1 MKKIKTNDFHKMVG
15 YQIYP
20 KSFKDSNGDGIG
32 DINGI
37 IEKIPYLRE
46 LGIDFIWINPI
57 YKSPQV
63 DGGYDISDY
72 QVIDEMFGSLEDFKK
87 LLDKAHE
94 NGLKVIMD
102 LVVNHTSE
110 QHPWFLESQK
120 SKDNPYRDYYLWEDA
135 SPNQMPNDWIS
146 FFGGSTWAYDEK
158 TKQAYFHVFAKE
170 QPDLN
175 WKNPKV
181 RQEIYDMIRWW
192 LDLGID
198 GFRLDAISHIQKM
211 PWNYKIKS
219 WKGDGPWV
227 PFMNVAG
234 IETYMS
240 DLKAIFDE
248 YGALTVGEASGV
260 RSKQAPDWTDEAG
273 YINMIFE
280 LEHNVRKSNGNGQ
293 GSIYGYKKVIMRWQ
307 EDLLERG
314 WNALYIENHDQPRS
328 IDTFGD
334 GSIESAKA
342 LAVSYMLLR
351 GTPFIYQG
359 QEFGM
364 TNFPFTDAK
373 QLRADEIKK
382 KYEMLMTELSAKLS
396 VPQSADSTSSV
407 GRVELT
413 ELSANQALA
422 EVTQNSREHSRTP
435 MQWDNS
441 KNAGFTSGQ
450 AWMEMNPNFSVINS
464 QTNQELIELY
474 KKLIELRHQEPAI
487 SEGSIK
493 FHFKRHPQVLVYER
507 AEFLIIVNLAD
518 KKAHLDFTKLD
529 SFTDSSA
536 ENSVI
541 NYQQVLGSSNQKF
554 QEKMVLSAW
563 EYRVYKK

>member
-20 KSFKDSNGDGIG
+20 KSFKDTNGDGIG

-102 LVVNHTSE
+102 LVVNHTSD

-314 WNALYIENHDQPRS
+314 WNALYIENHDQLRS

-382 KYEMLMTELSAKLS
+382 KYEML
-396 VPQSADSTSSV
+396 
-407 GRVELT
+407 LT

-450 AWMEMNPNFSVINS
+450 AWMEINPNFSVINS

-518 KKAHLDFTKLD
+518 KKAHLDFTKID

-536 ENSVI
+536 ESSVI

>member
-20 KSFKDSNGDGIG
+20 KSFKDTNGDGIG

-102 LVVNHTSE
+102 LVVNHTSD

-240 DLKAIFDE
+240 ELKAIFDE
-248 YGALTVGEASGV
+248 YDALTVGEASGV

-280 LEHNVRKSNGNGQ
+280 LEHNLRKATDKSQ
-293 GSIYGYKKVIMRWQ
+293 GDIYGYKKVIMRWQ

-382 KYEMLMTELSAKLS
+382 KYEML
-396 VPQSADSTSSV
+396 
-407 GRVELT
+407 LT

-450 AWMEMNPNFSVINS
+450 AWMEINPNFSVINS

-563 EYRVYKK
+563 EYQVYKK

>member
-20 KSFKDSNGDGIG
+20 KSFKDTNGDGIG

-102 LVVNHTSE
+102 LVVNHTSD

-181 RQEIYDMIRWW
+181 RQQIYDMIRWW

-382 KYEMLMTELSAKLS
+382 KYEMLMTELSA
-396 VPQSADSTSSV
+396 
-407 GRVELT
+407 
-413 ELSANQALA
+413 NQALA

-450 AWMEMNPNFSVINS
+450 AWMEINPNFSVINS

-518 KKAHLDFTKLD
+518 KKAHLDFTKID

-536 ENSVI
+536 ESSVI

>member
-20 KSFKDSNGDGIG
+20 KSFKDTNGDGIG

-102 LVVNHTSE
+102 LVVNHTSD

-146 FFGGSTWAYDEK
+146 FFGDSTWAYDEK

-334 GSIESAKA
+334 DSIESAKA

-382 KYEMLMTELSAKLS
+382 KYEMLMTELSA
-396 VPQSADSTSSV
+396 
-407 GRVELT
+407 
-413 ELSANQALA
+413 NQALA

-450 AWMEMNPNFSVINS
+450 AWMEINPNFSVINS

-518 KKAHLDFTKLD
+518 KKAHLDFTKID

-536 ENSVI
+536 ESSVI

>member
-102 LVVNHTSE
+102 LVVNHTSD

-146 FFGGSTWAYDEK
+146 FFGDSTWAYDEK

-382 KYEMLMTELSAKLS
+382 KYEMLMTELSA
-396 VPQSADSTSSV
+396 
-407 GRVELT
+407 
-413 ELSANQALA
+413 NQALA

-450 AWMEMNPNFSVINS
+450 AWMEINPNFSVIS
-464 QTNQELIELY
+464 SRTNQELIELY

-518 KKAHLDFTKLD
+518 KKAHLDFTKID

-536 ENSVI
+536 ESSVI

>member
-20 KSFKDSNGDGIG
+20 KSFKDTNGDGIG

-46 LGIDFIWINPI
+46 LGINFIWINPI

-102 LVVNHTSE
+102 LVVNHTSD

-146 FFGGSTWAYDEK
+146 FFGDSTWAYDEK

-351 GTPFIYQG
+351 GTTFIYQG

-382 KYEMLMTELSAKLS
+382 KYEMLM
-396 VPQSADSTSSV
+396 
-407 GRVELT
+407 T

-450 AWMEMNPNFSVINS
+450 AWMEINPNFSVIS
-464 QTNQELIELY
+464 SRTNQELIELY

-518 KKAHLDFTKLD
+518 KKAHLDFTKID

-536 ENSVI
+536 ESSVI

>member
-20 KSFKDSNGDGIG
+20 KSFKDTNGDGIG

-102 LVVNHTSE
+102 LVVNHTSD

-146 FFGGSTWAYDEK
+146 FFGDSTWAYDEK

-227 PFMNVAG
+227 TFMNVAG

-382 KYEMLMTELSAKLS
+382 KYEMLMTELSA
-396 VPQSADSTSSV
+396 
-407 GRVELT
+407 
-413 ELSANQALA
+413 NQALA

-450 AWMEMNPNFSVINS
+450 AWMEINPNFSVIS
-464 QTNQELIELY
+464 SRTNQELIELY

-518 KKAHLDFTKLD
+518 KKAHLDFTKID

-536 ENSVI
+536 ESSVI

>member
-20 KSFKDSNGDGIG
+20 KSFKDTNGDGIG

-102 LVVNHTSE
+102 LVVNHTSD

-146 FFGGSTWAYDEK
+146 FFGDSTWAYDEK

-382 KYEMLMTELSAKLS
+382 KYEMLMTELSA
-396 VPQSADSTSSV
+396 
-407 GRVELT
+407 
-413 ELSANQALA
+413 NQALA

-450 AWMEMNPNFSVINS
+450 AWIEINPNFSVIS
-464 QTNQELIELY
+464 SRTNQELIELY

-518 KKAHLDFTKLD
+518 KKAHLDFTKID

-536 ENSVI
+536 ESSVI

>member
-20 KSFKDSNGDGIG
+20 KSFKDTNGDGIG

-102 LVVNHTSE
+102 LVVNHTSD

-280 LEHNVRKSNGNGQ
+280 LEHNLRKATDNSQ
-293 GSIYGYKKVIMRWQ
+293 GDIYGYKKVIMRWQ

-382 KYEMLMTELSAKLS
+382 KYEMLMTELSA
-396 VPQSADSTSSV
+396 
-407 GRVELT
+407 
-413 ELSANQALA
+413 NQALA

-441 KNAGFTSGQ
+441 KNAGFTSRQ
-450 AWMEMNPNFSVINS
+450 AWMEINPNFSVINS
-464 QTNQELIELY
+464 RTNQELIELY

-518 KKAHLDFTKLD
+518 KKAHLDFTKID

-536 ENSVI
+536 ESSVI

-554 QEKMVLSAW
+554 QVKIVLSAW

>member
-20 KSFKDSNGDGIG
+20 KSFKDTNGDGIG

-102 LVVNHTSE
+102 LVVNHTSD

-227 PFMNVAG
+227 PFMNIAG

-293 GSIYGYKKVIMRWQ
+293 SSIYGYKKVIMRWQ

-382 KYEMLMTELSAKLS
+382 KYEMLMTELSA
-396 VPQSADSTSSV
+396 
-407 GRVELT
+407 
-413 ELSANQALA
+413 NQALA

-450 AWMEMNPNFSVINS
+450 AWMEINPNFSVINS

-518 KKAHLDFTKLD
+518 KKAHLDFTKID

-536 ENSVI
+536 ESSVI

>member
-20 KSFKDSNGDGIG
+20 KSFKDTNGDGIG

-102 LVVNHTSE
+102 LVVNHTSD

-146 FFGGSTWAYDEK
+146 FFGDSTWAYDEK

-382 KYEMLMTELSAKLS
+382 KYEMLMTELSA
-396 VPQSADSTSSV
+396 
-407 GRVELT
+407 
-413 ELSANQALA
+413 NQALA

-450 AWMEMNPNFSVINS
+450 AWMEINPNFSVINS

-518 KKAHLDFTKLD
+518 KKAHLDFTKID

-536 ENSVI
+536 ESSVI

>member
-20 KSFKDSNGDGIG
+20 KSFKDTNGDGIG

-102 LVVNHTSE
+102 LVVNHTSD

-146 FFGGSTWAYDEK
+146 FFGGSTWDYDEK

-219 WKGDGPWV
+219 WKGDGSWV

-382 KYEMLMTELSAKLS
+382 KYEMLMTELSA
-396 VPQSADSTSSV
+396 
-407 GRVELT
+407 
-413 ELSANQALA
+413 NQALA

-450 AWMEMNPNFSVINS
+450 AWMEINPNFSVINS

-518 KKAHLDFTKLD
+518 KKAHLDFTKID

-536 ENSVI
+536 ESSVI

>member
-20 KSFKDSNGDGIG
+20 KSFKDTNGDGIG

-102 LVVNHTSE
+102 LVVNHTSD

-120 SKDNPYRDYYLWEDA
+120 SKDNPYRVYYLWEDA
-135 SPNQMPNDWIS
+135 SPNQMTNDWIS
-146 FFGGSTWAYDEK
+146 FFGDSTWAYDEK

-359 QEFGM
+359 QEFWM

-382 KYEMLMTELSAKLS
+382 KYEMLM
-396 VPQSADSTSSV
+396 
-407 GRVELT
+407 T

-450 AWMEMNPNFSVINS
+450 AWMEINPNFSVIS
-464 QTNQELIELY
+464 SRTNQELIELY

-518 KKAHLDFTKLD
+518 KKAHLDFTKID

-536 ENSVI
+536 ESSVI

>member
-20 KSFKDSNGDGIG
+20 KSFKDTNGDGIG

-102 LVVNHTSE
+102 LVVNHTSD

-382 KYEMLMTELSAKLS
+382 KYEMLMTELSA
-396 VPQSADSTSSV
+396 
-407 GRVELT
+407 
-413 ELSANQALA
+413 NQALA

-450 AWMEMNPNFSVINS
+450 AWMEINPNFSVINS

-493 FHFKRHPQVLVYER
+493 FYFKRHPQVLVYER

-518 KKAHLDFTKLD
+518 KKAHLDFTKID

-536 ENSVI
+536 ESSVI

>member
-1 MKKIKTNDFHKMVG
+1 
-15 YQIYP
+15 
-20 KSFKDSNGDGIG
+20 
-32 DINGI
+32 
-37 IEKIPYLRE
+37 
-46 LGIDFIWINPI
+46 
-57 YKSPQV
+57 
-63 DGGYDISDY
+63 
-72 QVIDEMFGSLEDFKK
+72 
-87 LLDKAHE
+87 
-94 NGLKVIMD
+94 
-102 LVVNHTSE
+102 
-110 QHPWFLESQK
+110 
-120 SKDNPYRDYYLWEDA
+120 
-135 SPNQMPNDWIS
+135 
-146 FFGGSTWAYDEK
+146 
-158 TKQAYFHVFAKE
+158 
-170 QPDLN
+170 
-175 WKNPKV
+175 
-181 RQEIYDMIRWW
+181 MIRWW

-382 KYEMLMTELSAKLS
+382 KYEMLLTELSAKLS

-450 AWMEMNPNFSVINS
+450 AWMEINPNFSVINS

-518 KKAHLDFTKLD
+518 KKAHLDFTKID

-536 ENSVI
+536 ESSVI

>member
-20 KSFKDSNGDGIG
+20 KSFKDTNGDGIG

-102 LVVNHTSE
+102 LVVNHTSD

-382 KYEMLMTELSAKLS
+382 KYEML
-396 VPQSADSTSSV
+396 
-407 GRVELT
+407 LT

-450 AWMEMNPNFSVINS
+450 AWMEINPNFSVIS
-464 QTNQELIELY
+464 SRTNQELIELY

-518 KKAHLDFTKLD
+518 KKAHLDFTKID

-536 ENSVI
+536 ESSVI

>member
-102 LVVNHTSE
+102 LVVNHTSD

-382 KYEMLMTELSAKLS
+382 KYEMLMTELSA
-396 VPQSADSTSSV
+396 
-407 GRVELT
+407 
-413 ELSANQALA
+413 NQALA

-450 AWMEMNPNFSVINS
+450 AWMEINPNFSVIS
-464 QTNQELIELY
+464 SRTNQELIELY

>member
-102 LVVNHTSE
+102 LVVNHTSD

-146 FFGGSTWAYDEK
+146 FFGDSTWAYDEK

-382 KYEMLMTELSAKLS
+382 KYEMLMTELSA
-396 VPQSADSTSSV
+396 
-407 GRVELT
+407 
-413 ELSANQALA
+413 NQALA

-450 AWMEMNPNFSVINS
+450 AWMEINPNFSVIS
-464 QTNQELIELY
+464 SRTNQELIELY

>member
-20 KSFKDSNGDGIG
+20 KSFKDTNGDGIG

-102 LVVNHTSE
+102 LVVNHTSD

-382 KYEMLMTELSAKLS
+382 KYEMLMTELSA
-396 VPQSADSTSSV
+396 
-407 GRVELT
+407 
-413 ELSANQALA
+413 NQALA

>member
-20 KSFKDSNGDGIG
+20 KSFKDTNGDGIG

-102 LVVNHTSE
+102 LVVNHTSD

-382 KYEMLMTELSAKLS
+382 KYEMLMTELSA
-396 VPQSADSTSSV
+396 
-407 GRVELT
+407 
-413 ELSANQALA
+413 NQALA

-450 AWMEMNPNFSVINS
+450 AWMEINPNFSVINS

-507 AEFLIIVNLAD
+507 SEFLIIVNLAD
-518 KKAHLDFTKLD
+518 KKAHLDFTKID

-536 ENSVI
+536 ESSVI

>member
-102 LVVNHTSE
+102 LVVNHTSD

-382 KYEMLMTELSAKLS
+382 KYEMLMTELSA
-396 VPQSADSTSSV
+396 
-407 GRVELT
+407 
-413 ELSANQALA
+413 NQALA

-450 AWMEMNPNFSVINS
+450 AWMEINPNFSVINS

-536 ENSVI
+536 ESSVI

>member
-20 KSFKDSNGDGIG
+20 KSFKDTNGDGIG

-102 LVVNHTSE
+102 LVVNHTSD

-198 GFRLDAISHIQKM
+198 GFRLDAISHIQKI

-382 KYEMLMTELSAKLS
+382 KYEMLMTELSA
-396 VPQSADSTSSV
+396 
-407 GRVELT
+407 
-413 ELSANQALA
+413 NQALA

-450 AWMEMNPNFSVINS
+450 AWMEINPNFSVINS

-518 KKAHLDFTKLD
+518 KKAHLDFTKID

-536 ENSVI
+536 ESSVI

>member
-1 MKKIKTNDFHKMVG
+1 MVG

-20 KSFKDSNGDGIG
+20 KSFKDTNGDGIG

-102 LVVNHTSE
+102 LVVNHTSD

-240 DLKAIFDE
+240 DLKAIFDK

-382 KYEMLMTELSAKLS
+382 KYEML
-396 VPQSADSTSSV
+396 
-407 GRVELT
+407 LT

-450 AWMEMNPNFSVINS
+450 AWMEINPNFSVINS

-518 KKAHLDFTKLD
+518 KKAHLDFTKID

-536 ENSVI
+536 ESSVI

>member
-20 KSFKDSNGDGIG
+20 KSFKDTNGDGIG

-102 LVVNHTSE
+102 LVVNHTSD

-146 FFGGSTWAYDEK
+146 FFGDSTWAYDEK

-211 PWNYKIKS
+211 PWNYKNKS

-248 YGALTVGEASGV
+248 YGALTVWEASGV

-382 KYEMLMTELSAKLS
+382 KYEMLMTELSA
-396 VPQSADSTSSV
+396 
-407 GRVELT
+407 
-413 ELSANQALA
+413 NQALA

-450 AWMEMNPNFSVINS
+450 AWMEINPNFSVIS
-464 QTNQELIELY
+464 SRTNQELIELY

-518 KKAHLDFTKLD
+518 KKAHLDFTKID

-536 ENSVI
+536 ESSVI

>member
-20 KSFKDSNGDGIG
+20 KSFKDTNGDGIG

-102 LVVNHTSE
+102 LVVNHTSD

-382 KYEMLMTELSAKLS
+382 KYEMLMTELSA
-396 VPQSADSTSSV
+396 
-407 GRVELT
+407 
-413 ELSANQALA
+413 NQALA

-450 AWMEMNPNFSVINS
+450 AWMEINPNFSVINS

-518 KKAHLDFTKLD
+518 KKAHLDFTKID

-536 ENSVI
+536 ESSVI

>member
-20 KSFKDSNGDGIG
+20 KSFKDTNGDGIG

-37 IEKIPYLRE
+37 IEKIPYLCE

-102 LVVNHTSE
+102 LVVNHTSD

-382 KYEMLMTELSAKLS
+382 KYEMLMTELSA
-396 VPQSADSTSSV
+396 
-407 GRVELT
+407 
-413 ELSANQALA
+413 NQALA

-450 AWMEMNPNFSVINS
+450 AWMEINPNFSVINS

-518 KKAHLDFTKLD
+518 KKAHLDFTKID

-536 ENSVI
+536 ESSVI

>member
-20 KSFKDSNGDGIG
+20 KSFKDTNGDGIG

-102 LVVNHTSE
+102 LVVNHTSD

-146 FFGGSTWAYDEK
+146 FFGDSTWAYDEK

-382 KYEMLMTELSAKLS
+382 KYEML
-396 VPQSADSTSSV
+396 
-407 GRVELT
+407 LT

-450 AWMEMNPNFSVINS
+450 AWMEINPNFSVIS
-464 QTNQELIELY
+464 SRTNQELIELY

-518 KKAHLDFTKLD
+518 KKAHLDFTKID

-536 ENSVI
+536 ESSVI

>member
-20 KSFKDSNGDGIG
+20 KSFKDTNGDGIG

-102 LVVNHTSE
+102 LVVNHTSD

-146 FFGGSTWAYDEK
+146 FFGDSTWAYDEK

-359 QEFGM
+359 QEFWM

-382 KYEMLMTELSAKLS
+382 KYEMLM
-396 VPQSADSTSSV
+396 
-407 GRVELT
+407 T

-450 AWMEMNPNFSVINS
+450 AWMEINPNFSVIS
-464 QTNQELIELY
+464 SRTNQELIELY

-518 KKAHLDFTKLD
+518 KKAHLDFTKID

-536 ENSVI
+536 ESSVI